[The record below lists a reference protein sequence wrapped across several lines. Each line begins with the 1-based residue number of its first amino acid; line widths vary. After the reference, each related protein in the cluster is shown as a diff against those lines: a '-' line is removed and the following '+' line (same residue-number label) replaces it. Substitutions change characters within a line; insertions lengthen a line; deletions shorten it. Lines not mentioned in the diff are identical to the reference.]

1 MMFRSGWLDCRLDA
15 APSVDQI
22 GAVQVGISE
31 TNESIW
37 PAVRTCDKLISDKWF
52 GFMLLLVFSFG
63 VNPAEP
69 PSNLSLPLETRE
81 NDEYYKTPPDGI
93 FHFFLRLLFLLSLSL
108 SLSIPTFHSF
118 FLFLS
123 SVSLSLF
130 FVDWLSRWL
139 VDSLIRD
146 SFFLWLLACHLFG
159 KFCFLIR

>member
-93 FHFFLRLLFLLSLSL
+93 SHFFLRLLFLLSLSL
-108 SLSIPTFHSF
+108 SLYSYISF
-118 FLFLS
+118 FLSFSFICLS
-123 SVSLSLF
+123 LSVLRWLAESLTGWFVDSGFIFPLTVSLS
-130 FVDWLSRWL
+130 FVW
-139 VDSLIRD
+139 
-146 SFFLWLLACHLFG
+146 
-159 KFCFLIR
+159 

>member
-93 FHFFLRLLFLLSLSL
+93 SHFFLRLLFLLSLSL
-108 SLSIPTFHSF
+108 SLFLHFILSF
-118 FLFLS
+118 FFFHL
-123 SVSLSLF
+123 SLSLCSSLTGWV
-130 FVDWLSRWL
+130 VDWLIRWFG
-139 VDSLIRD
+139 IHF
-146 SFFLWLLACHLFG
+146 SFDC
-159 KFCFLIR
+159 